1 VGPSKFASHFSATPC
16 QAKKVKV
23 FSEMQV
29 YVAKQKRYKFVIRK
43 MKKNRETI
51 TTAKI
56 MSAW

>member
-1 VGPSKFASHFSATPC
+1 M
-16 QAKKVKV
+16 KV